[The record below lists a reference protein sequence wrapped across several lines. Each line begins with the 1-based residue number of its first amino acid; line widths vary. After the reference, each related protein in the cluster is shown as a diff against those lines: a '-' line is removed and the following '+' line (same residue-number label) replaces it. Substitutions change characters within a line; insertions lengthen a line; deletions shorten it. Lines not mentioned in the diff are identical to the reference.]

1 MKTIGI
7 VMLFG
12 LCCMIGI
19 RLGMK
24 KTARLHLL
32 QSLRNDLAR
41 FSERIVTC
49 SGTLTEIA
57 EEGNGTLSRMLRI
70 YLEMLCEGK
79 KEADAAEYA
88 AEALNGFGNV
98 QNEVRS
104 FLNGLSGAARDS
116 LIKRTEALMPVLE
129 RAEAEAETEAKQ
141 ARVLKISGVLT
152 GAGLAIL
159 LL

>member
-1 MKTIGI
+1 MKTVGI
-7 VMLFG
+7 AMLFG

-24 KTARLHLL
+24 KTARLRML
-32 QSLRNDLAR
+32 QSLRNELSR
-41 FSERIVTC
+41 FSERIITC

-57 EEGNGTLSRMLRI
+57 GEGDGTLSRMLRI
-70 YLEMLCEGK
+70 YLEQLCAGQ
-79 KEADAAEYA
+79 KEANAAEHA
-88 AEALNGFGNV
+88 SEVLNGYGNV

-104 FLNGLSGAARDS
+104 FLNGLSGAARGS
-116 LIKRTEALMPVLE
+116 LIKRTEDLMPILE
-129 RAEAEAETEAKQ
+129 RAVAEAETEAKQ
-141 ARVLKISGVLT
+141 ARVLRISGVLI